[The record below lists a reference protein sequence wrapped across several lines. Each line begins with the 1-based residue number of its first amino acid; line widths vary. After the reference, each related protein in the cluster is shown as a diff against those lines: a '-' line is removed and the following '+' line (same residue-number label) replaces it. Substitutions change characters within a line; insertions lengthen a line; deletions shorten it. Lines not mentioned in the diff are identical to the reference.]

1 MDPRI
6 QPTAHQEDQARQ
18 EEEQTYE
25 VEHTSGA
32 EGETHV
38 EQHTGWEE
46 ERLRNEALRR
56 RELLSCRQYEGE
68 SFEDFY
74 VRLRRI
80 AEEVDVCP
88 GNSSTCHET
97 QMKMIILMGIRDD
110 ELVQRLISLDSTA
123 YLADVVT
130 ICRSYEAA
138 KCATSAIRAPQD
150 QLRAVS
156 AYKKGKKN
164 KGHEKNLATKPSP
177 TIATF
182 CKCCAK
188 QHGPNACPA
197 TQSTCTSC
205 GRQGHWARTVQCPA
219 NQAQCRFCGH
229 VGHYDKCCRTK
240 KKDGRQSG
248 FSSNNSVPNNNNNN
262 NKHQDTRINS
272 CRHLGS
278 AASSATKTP
287 QPINVLVSYGE
298 ATSHLLMLPDTG
310 ADVTVIGKRHLE
322 ILGIPLSSLQP
333 PACTT
338 TLTADGSTMAPA
350 LGIFKATLNLGK
362 RSCPARIQVHE
373 GVQTPLL
380 SYGHC
385 KELAIISSDFPKPI
399 LEVKHVRLP
408 SGRVWWRN
416 RRFLRPV
423 PDGSDDPLSHSPVAP
438 CLDHE
443 RGSNINDPPVF
454 PRRSQRLKEKESA
467 RD

>member
-1 MDPRI
+1 
-6 QPTAHQEDQARQ
+6 
-18 EEEQTYE
+18 
-25 VEHTSGA
+25 
-32 EGETHV
+32 
-38 EQHTGWEE
+38 
-46 ERLRNEALRR
+46 
-56 RELLSCRQYEGE
+56 
-68 SFEDFY
+68 
-74 VRLRRI
+74 
-80 AEEVDVCP
+80 
-88 GNSSTCHET
+88 
-97 QMKMIILMGIRDD
+97 MIILMGIRDD

-123 YLADVVT
+123 SLADVVT

-138 KCATSAIRAPQD
+138 KCATSAIRAPQA

-164 KGHEKNLATKPSP
+164 KGHKKNLATKPSP

-188 QHGPNACPA
+188 QRGPNACPG

-229 VGHYDKCCRTK
+229 VGHYDKCCKTK

-248 FSSNNSVPNNNNNN
+248 SSSNSSAPNNNNNNN

-272 CRHLGS
+272 CRHLES

-322 ILGIPLSSLQP
+322 ILGIRLSSLQP

-380 SYGHC
+380 SYGHSEWRAGKLLC
-385 KELAIISSDFPKPI
+385 IPDALSRAPVSHPTPEDEIASVDVAVQLRTVVTVQTVNTSDQSTVQDPDMTVQDLQAAARVDPTYVCLLTCVTSGFPTNRDYQ
-399 LEVKHVRLP
+399 VCLP
-408 SGRVWWRN
+408 NGRVWWRN

-454 PRRSQRLKEKESA
+454 PRRSQRLKEKEST